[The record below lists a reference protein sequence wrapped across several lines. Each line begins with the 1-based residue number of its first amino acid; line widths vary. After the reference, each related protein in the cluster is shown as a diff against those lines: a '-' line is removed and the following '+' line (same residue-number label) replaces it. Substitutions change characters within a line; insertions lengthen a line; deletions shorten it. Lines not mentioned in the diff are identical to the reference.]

1 MKCRGDYLAFAGDYL
16 AVMADSKHS
25 DQTQKEY
32 DGRKDKEEI
41 FRAITVDL
49 AGEIKMHCNGV
60 GIVRQHCRCNEG
72 RKQCNQKNELFH
84 GLDSF
89 RFTNYI
95 LFYRMVQEINPYIL
109 LRFIILYM
117 YHTGCKMLQENASRM
132 EWNLY
137 LIDKCF

>member
-1 MKCRGDYLAFAGDYL
+1 MKCRGDYLAFTGDYLAFAGDGL

-25 DQTQKEY
+25 DQTKKEY

-72 RKQCNQKNELFH
+72 RK
-84 GLDSF
+84 
-89 RFTNYI
+89 
-95 LFYRMVQEINPYIL
+95 L